1 MELHSLETGNLM
13 LDGGALF
20 GVVPKS
26 IWSKLYPADE
36 NNLCNLSMRALLI
49 KDAGRTILIDCG
61 MGEKMDP
68 SLLKY
73 YFLNGDDTLHR
84 SLAAAGV
91 SPGEVTDVVLTHL
104 HFDHCGGA
112 VASIGGELVLTF
124 PNAQHW
130 VGAAQWHSAMHPNA
144 RERSSFLPDNFLPIE
159 RAGKLRLVEG
169 DMQLTEHVSL
179 RQFHGHTAGQII
191 AQINY
196 CGQILVY
203 VADFIPSSVHV
214 PVSYVC
220 GYDTS
225 PLVTMEE
232 TQAYLEEALAGGYTF
247 FFEHDIYTECCTL
260 AQGKRGP
267 VVGRRLSLEDFKR
280 EAAEQDSLRSA
291 E

>member
-26 IWSKLYPADE
+26 IWNTIYPADE
-36 NNLCNLSMRALLI
+36 NNLCNISMRAMLVR
-49 KDAGRTILIDCG
+49 DAGRIILIDCG

-73 YFLNGDDTLHR
+73 YFLNGEDTLLG
-84 SLAAAGV
+84 SLSKVGV
-91 SPGEVTDVVLTHL
+91 APEEVTDVVFSHL

-112 VASIGGELVLTF
+112 VTNRDGVLELTF

-130 VGAAQWHSAMHPNA
+130 VSEAHWHSATHPNA
-144 RERSSFLPDNFLPIE
+144 RERSSFMPENFLPIE
-159 RAGKLRLVEG
+159 AAGKLRLIAG
-169 DMQLTEHVSL
+169 DMQLTDNILL
-179 RQFHGHTAGQII
+179 RQFHGHTAGQIV

-196 CGQILVY
+196 CGRTLVY
-203 VADFIPSSVHV
+203 VADFIPSSAHI

-232 TQAYLEEALAGGYTF
+232 TQRYLEEALAGGYTF

-260 AQGKRGP
+260 KPGKRHA
-267 VVGRRLSLEDFKR
+267 VLDRRMTLAEFKR
-280 EAAEQDSLRSA
+280 EAEGK
-291 E
+291 